1 MISAENLRTR
11 SARRRLTPRRRPHWM
26 SLTVGRALGYHRE
39 VRPTGSWVV
48 RWLSRPQRYTERTIG
63 YADDEVEADES
74 RYLSFDQAYRAALE
88 RLRQEDGQVSPSP
101 RRPYTV
107 ADAMADYIRYL
118 RTEGKP
124 WARYAES
131 TQRHYVQAHTIGSV
145 ALDRLTAQ
153 MIRDWRAWIW
163 SQPTPNGRQVL
174 NLTDAELRSVIAN
187 IEQQRENAK
196 AANRRERRRN
206 TADNPV
212 RRMTREINRLKRLL
226 DLEDSER
233 AEIIRRRKV
242 TSNRAL
248 TTLKAALTLAFRDGK
263 VDSTAAWKRVRA
275 LKGVERARVWYL
287 SKDEIPRL
295 AEACSGF
302 FALLVKG
309 AILTGA
315 RYGEL
320 RRMRVDDFQA
330 DSQSVFICR
339 SKSARPRHIYLG
351 EEGIRFFQEL
361 TAHRHGDEPMFLNHD
376 SPWRGGEQ
384 SEPFREACMRAGIT
398 GSGLA
403 EPTFHG
409 LRHTF
414 ASHLIMAGASLS
426 DVAALLGH
434 TSTRM
439 VELHYGHLS
448 QRHIRRVAAEL
459 TPRFGL

>member
-1 MISAENLRTR
+1 
-11 SARRRLTPRRRPHWM
+11 M

-48 RWLSRPQRYTERTIG
+48 RWLTAPQRYTERTIG
-63 YADDEVEADES
+63 YADDEVEADGL
-74 RYLSFDQAYRAALE
+74 RYLSYDQAYQAALDLLK
-88 RLRQEDGQVSPSP
+88 REDGQESPSP

-118 RTEGKP
+118 KTEGKP

-131 TQRHYVQAHTIGSV
+131 TQRHYVQAHPIGSV
-145 ALDRLTAQ
+145 TLDRLTAQ
-153 MIRDWRAWIW
+153 TIRDWRAWIW
-163 SQPTPNGRQVL
+163 SQPRTLGPTGRQVL
-174 NLTDAELRSVIAN
+174 NLTDEELRSEIADM
-187 IEQQRENAK
+187 ERQRENAK
-196 AANRRERRRN
+196 AVNRKTRRRN

-212 RRMTREINRLKRLL
+212 RRMTREIKRLKRLL
-226 DLEDSER
+226 DLDESER
-233 AEIIRRRKV
+233 AELIRRRKV

-248 TTLKAALTLAFRDGK
+248 TTLKAALTLAFRAGK
-263 VDSTAAWKRVRA
+263 VSSKAAWDRVRA
-275 LKGVERARVWYL
+275 IKGVERARVWYL

-295 AEACSGF
+295 VEACHGPI
-302 FALLVKG
+302 ALLVKG

-330 DSQSVFICR
+330 DSESVYICR
-339 SKSARPRHIYLG
+339 GKNARPRHIYLG
-351 EEGIRFFQEL
+351 EEGIQFFQEL
-361 TAHRHGDEPMFLNHD
+361 TGYRDAGEPMFLNHD
-376 SPWRGGEQ
+376 SPWRGGEHR
-384 SEPFREACMRAGIT
+384 EPFREACMRAGIT

-448 QRHIRRVAAEL
+448 QQHIRRVAVEL

>member
-1 MISAENLRTR
+1 
-11 SARRRLTPRRRPHWM
+11 M

-48 RWLSRPQRYTERTIG
+48 RWLTGSQRYTERTIG
-63 YADDEVEADES
+63 YADDEVEADGS
-74 RYLSFDQAYRAALE
+74 RYLSFDQAYEVALE
-88 RLRQEDGQVSPSP
+88 RLKREDGQESPSP
-101 RRPYTV
+101 KRAYTV
-107 ADAMADYIRYL
+107 ADAMADYIGYL
-118 RTEGKP
+118 KSEGKP

-131 TQRHYVQAHTIGSV
+131 TQRHYVLAHTIGSV
-145 ALDRLTAQ
+145 AVDRLTAQ
-153 MIRDWRAWIW
+153 TIRDWRAWIW
-163 SQPTPNGRQVL
+163 SQPRTRAPTGRQVL
-174 NLTDAELRSVIAN
+174 NLTDEELRTEIAN
-187 IEQQRENAK
+187 LEQQREQAK
-196 AANRRERRRN
+196 AANRKGRPRN
-206 TADNPV
+206 LPDNPV
-212 RRMTREINRLKRLL
+212 RRMTREIKLLKKLL
-226 DLEDSER
+226 ALDESER
-233 AEIIRRRKV
+233 AEVIRRRKV

-248 TTLKAALTLAFRDGK
+248 TTLKAALTLAFEEGK
-263 VDSTAAWKRVRA
+263 VDSTAAWDRVTA

-295 AEACSGF
+295 VEACPGP

-320 RRMRVDDFQA
+320 RRMRVDDYQA
-330 DSQSVFICR
+330 DSESVYICR
-339 SKSARPRHIYLG
+339 SKNARPRHIYLG
-351 EEGIRFFQEL
+351 QEGIQFFQAL
-361 TAHRHGDEPMFLNHD
+361 TANRNPDEPMFLNEG
-376 SPWRGGEQ
+376 SPWCDGDQ
-384 SEPFREACMRAGIT
+384 SEPFRDACIRAGIT

-403 EPTFHG
+403 GPTFHG

-434 TSTRM
+434 TTTRM

-448 QRHIRRVAAEL
+448 QRHVRRVAAEL